1 VAGLAT
7 CLAAL
12 VGAQVGSA
20 TQTAKVAAEYDAV
33 VLNSFVGN
41 PWRTLMQRHAEVLS
55 KKPPL
60 SRFIKSVRIVN
71 SDNNPAA
78 GSAAIRAAALE
89 EPDILAIDAVSAT
102 GQNQA
107 VQEACKKGIIVVAFD
122 ILVTAPCAWKVGLD
136 FNLVGRT
143 WADWLARAVGGKGE
157 IIMDLGTAGAKASD
171 DINSAAKKVFKRYPG
186 IKVVGTF
193 YGNYNAGDE
202 RTGVTKLIRAHP
214 NIVGVFTQDFG
225 GESLLAIKDAG
236 FDPRKV
242 AVTGFAYN
250 QSLKACKDLK
260 GKCLLISSPSWVSAV
275 ALQTG
280 VDVLQKKLKG
290 TPRFLALKAPLFTD
304 TKFAFNR
311 SGLGKLYPLVK
322 SYDPK
327 LPPGTSL
334 PLSPPWAKVTVAEV
348 KGAL

>member
-1 VAGLAT
+1 V
-7 CLAAL
+7 LAAAAA
-12 VGAQVGSA
+12 AQVGSA
-20 TQTAKVAAEYDAV
+20 ASSSAAAPSYDAI

-41 PWRTLMQRHAEVLS
+41 PWRTLMQKDAEVLA
-55 KKPPL
+55 KKAPL
-60 SRFIKSVRIVN
+60 SKYIKSVRIVN

-78 GSAAIRAAALE
+78 GSAAIRAATLTK
-89 EPDILAIDAVSAT
+89 PHILAIDAVSAT

-107 VQEACKKGIIVVAFD
+107 VEEACKKGITVVAFD

-136 FNLVGRT
+136 FPAVGRA
-143 WADWLARAVGGKGE
+143 WASWLAKAIGGKGE

-171 DINSAAKKVFKRYPG
+171 DINAAARKVFKQYPD
-186 IKVVGTF
+186 IKVAGTF

-225 GESLLAIKDAG
+225 GESALAIKDAG
-236 FDPRKV
+236 FDPQKV
-242 AVTGFAYN
+242 AFTGFAYN

-260 GKCLLISSPSWVSAV
+260 VKCLLISSPSWVSAV

-280 VDVLQKKLKG
+280 VDVLEGKLTGK
-290 TPRFLALKAPLFTD
+290 PRFIPLAAPLFTD
-304 TKFAFNR
+304 TTFSFDKA
-311 SGLGKLYPLVK
+311 GLGKLLSLSRGYN
-322 SYDPK
+322 PK

-334 PLSPPWAKVTVAEV
+334 PLSPPWATITLAEV
-348 KGAL
+348 KGSL